1 MTQLPQLAPF
11 RAPALVSLVMSE
23 LAEDDLSYG
32 VEVDAVYAALVASR
46 AAIDPCRAVLAM
58 LVCGDFATL
67 PRLAAPRRCR
77 VAAAKKR
84 ASRHRGSGVVG
95 RKYYR
100 ISSQSNLLFR
110 YLTIRLQLLPEV

>member
-11 RAPALVSLVMSE
+11 HAPALVSLVMSE

-58 LVCGDFATL
+58 LVCGDFATC
-67 PRLAAPRRCR
+67 PGSRRPGDAVLLR
-77 VAAAKKR
+77 QRREPQGTGV
-84 ASRHRGSGVVG
+84 RGLWGANITVSVPNPT
-95 RKYYR
+95 YC
-100 ISSQSNLLFR
+100 SD
-110 YLTIRLQLLPEV
+110 T